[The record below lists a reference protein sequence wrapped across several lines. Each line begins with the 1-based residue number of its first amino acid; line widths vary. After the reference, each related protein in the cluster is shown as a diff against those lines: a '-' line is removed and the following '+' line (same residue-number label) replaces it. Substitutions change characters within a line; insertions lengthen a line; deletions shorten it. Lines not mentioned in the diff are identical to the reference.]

1 MNSSYPNAEELSL
14 FERSVATTSRGFRRL
29 ARRLAHQ
36 LTALPFT
43 VEQKAQYK
51 ANRPKLDE
59 PQVRK
64 ILRALR
70 KNPNGLSRRQISDEL
85 FGRNLS
91 SANISE
97 ALEYLRSLGAADS
110 VTERTA
116 GRSRERWFAV

>member
-1 MNSSYPNAEELSL
+1 LQT
-14 FERSVATTSRGFRRL
+14 FERSTASTPRGYKRL
-29 ARRLAHQ
+29 AKRLAHQ

-43 VEQKAQYK
+43 PQQKAQYK
-51 ANRPKLDE
+51 AKRPKLDE

-91 SANISE
+91 SAKISE
-97 ALEYLRSLGAADS
+97 ALECLRSLGLADS
-110 VTERTA
+110 VTERIP
-116 GRSRERWFAV
+116 GRGPNREIWFAT